1 MLRKYSI
8 LASLTI
14 LIPGTTLA
22 CSGISSSE
30 FLYQKSGNGTKYVV
44 EESGSDYDIHFPD
57 ILLPQVTF
65 NQLRRVPDSLVRSY
79 DSPGDINNDFIMAA
93 VYSRELKNGGWRFDW
108 LTDGQHI
115 LWAGKI
121 VQNPPGTPKVD
132 VATFRAYGRFAAD
145 KYSLYFDGERTD
157 DNRGEKRVDF
167 ATLQPVGG
175 IRDAEDN
182 ADVLKDSRNLY
193 YRGRWLSSAQGYS
206 IIGVK
211 SWNQNGPIR
220 PRTTCDTP
228 YNPGPWDTL
237 FRTPTQVF
245 LNGKALPTDPDSFAI
260 VRWMP
265 GTLLIYRDK
274 NGTHRYAFGK
284 NCLDTFDI
292 QKDKVTWITR
302 DASTSGDDCRIE
314 TLEGVDP
321 EHFTRLNGNSAQYKD
336 SLYQFTYRSPL
347 DKILVVTKIIDPE
360 LQLERGLNQY
370 GQRLYFVG
378 RDDVQTFDTVGAL
391 VWLKKTDGTPS
402 DTFARDDR
410 YLYFI
415 SNFVGR
421 MARMETR
428 DLDAAYLSK
437 GNRDLVTVEGIYD
450 WVNNRFTPVSELN
463 MAHYRRE

>member
-1 MLRKYSI
+1 MLRKCLY
-8 LASLTI
+8 LTSLMM
-14 LIPGTTLA
+14 LIPGLAQA
-22 CSGISSSE
+22 CSGVSYSA
-30 FLYQKSGNGTKYVV
+30 FLYQKSGNGAKYVV
-44 EESGSDYDIHFPD
+44 GESRDDYNIHFPD

-65 NQLRRVPDSLVRSY
+65 SQLRRVPDAIIHRY
-79 DSPGDINNDFIMAA
+79 DSPKEINHDFIMAS
-93 VYSRELKNGGWRFDW
+93 VYSGELKNGGWRFDW

-121 VQNPPGTPKVD
+121 VQNPPGAPKVD

-145 KYSLYFDGERTD
+145 KDSLYFDGERTD
-157 DNRGEKRVDF
+157 DNHGEKQVDF
-167 ATLQPVGG
+167 ASLQSVGG
-175 IRDAEDN
+175 IPDAQDD
-182 ADVLKDSRNLY
+182 ADVLKDSHNLY
-193 YRGRWLSSAQGYS
+193 YRGRWISSAKGYV
-206 IIGVK
+206 ILGVK

-220 PRTTCDTP
+220 PRTTCDTR

-336 SLYQFTYRSPL
+336 SLYQFKYRSPL
-347 DKILVVTKIIDPE
+347 DKTLVVTKIIDPE

-370 GQRLYFVG
+370 GRRVYFVG
-378 RDDVQTFDTVGAL
+378 LDEVQTFDTVGAL
-391 VWLKKTDGTPS
+391 VWLKNPDGTPS
-402 DTFARDDR
+402 DTFARDER

-415 SNFVGR
+415 SDSMGR

-437 GNRDLVTVEGIYD
+437 GNHDLVTVEGNYD
-450 WVNNRFTPVSELN
+450 WLNNHFTPVSELDG
-463 MAHYRRE
+463 EDSSSE